1 MTRLH
6 CAVAARC
13 GGCPQI
19 ELACQTQRVNKEA
32 RVRAALDP
40 ASAHG
45 VAIGWLHHDAAVGY
59 RNRIRMRVV
68 QGIPAFFNPH
78 KSSGCAVLEPPLQR
92 ALDQVR
98 QWATLHSEALEA
110 VDHLEVRAPDLDG
123 KPGLVLALQSRV
135 SPAAGPSASPA
146 AQSGARLPTTG
157 GASGLQ
163 HFAVSVAGHETPAW
177 QRFELLAG
185 VYTYVPLG
193 SFRQVNAE
201 VNRLMLETLRDLA
214 LDLGCKTFSD
224 LYCGSGNL
232 SLPLLASGLQ
242 GSGVERDE
250 RAIAALQAAA
260 TEQGWDGSRFLAGDV
275 TRLSDAA
282 QHACRDRDLLVID
295 PPRAGL
301 RADVELVVRLAPKH
315 LVLCYCKVESFARDV
330 LALTALGLVLERLWL
345 CDMFPHTEHVEIMAF
360 FRGSS

>member
-19 ELACQTQRVNKEA
+19 ELACQAQRVNKEA
-32 RVRAALDP
+32 RVRAALDS
-40 ASAHG
+40 ASVHG
-45 VAIGWLHHDAAVGY
+45 VAIGWLYHDSAVGY

-68 QGIPAFFNPH
+68 KGIPAFFNPH
-78 KSSGCAVLEPPLQR
+78 KSAGCAVLEPPLQR
-92 ALDQVR
+92 ALDEVR
-98 QWATLHSEALEA
+98 HWASHHTEALEA

-123 KPGLVLALQSRV
+123 KPGLVLALQPRV
-135 SPAAGPSASPA
+135 SPAAGLSPLPLS
-146 AQSGARLPTTG
+146 QSVSLLPVAEAVAG
-157 GASGLQ
+157 PER
-163 HFAVSVAGHETPAW
+163 FAVSIAGREAPAW

-201 VNRLMLETLRDLA
+201 VNRLMLQTLRDLA
-214 LDLGCKTFSD
+214 LELDCQTFSD

-275 TRLSDAA
+275 TCLSDAA
-282 QHACRDRDLLVID
+282 LRVCRDRDLLVVD

-330 LALTALGLVLERLWL
+330 VALTALGLVLERLWL
-345 CDMFPHTEHVEIMAF
+345 CDMFPHTEHVEIMAW
-360 FRGSS
+360 FRLR